1 MTCAC
6 VCTNVFIM
14 NTIYTKKQLEIAN
27 KLVSVLDSK
36 FFKSLGEPVRVEIIR
51 FLLLNGRADIGTI
64 AENMPQ
70 DRSVISRHLN
80 LMQDVGILSCEKVS
94 RHMYYSLNAAAFLER
109 FTNMKNLVESCVK
122 ECGPLCCK

>member
-1 MTCAC
+1 MCI
-6 VCTNVFIM
+6 NVQTM
-14 NTIYTKKQLEIAN
+14 EMMYTKKQADIAN
-27 KLVSVLDSK
+27 KLVSAMDSK

-80 LMQDVGILSCEKVS
+80 LMHEVGILTCTKES
-94 RHMYYSLNAAAFLER
+94 RHMYYSLNAGTFLER
-109 FTNMKNLVESCVK
+109 FTNITRMVETCLK

>member
-1 MTCAC
+1 ME
-6 VCTNVFIM
+6 M
-14 NTIYTKKQLEIAN
+14 IYTKKQVQIAN
-27 KLVSVLDSK
+27 KLVSAMDSK

-80 LMQDVGILSCEKVS
+80 LMHEVGILTCTKES
-94 RHMYYSLNAAAFLER
+94 RHMFYSLNINTFLKK
-109 FTNMKNLVESCVK
+109 FTDITRLVETCRK
-122 ECGPLCCK
+122 ECGPLCRK

>member
-1 MTCAC
+1 ME
-6 VCTNVFIM
+6 IM
-14 NTIYTKKQLEIAN
+14 YTKKQVEIAN
-27 KLVSVLDSK
+27 QLMAVMDSK

-80 LMQDVGILSCEKVS
+80 LMHDVGILTCTKES
-94 RHMYYSLNAAAFLER
+94 RHMFYSLNGTAFLEK
-109 FTNMKNLVESCVK
+109 FTTITRLVETCLK

>member
-1 MTCAC
+1 ME
-6 VCTNVFIM
+6 IL
-14 NTIYTKKQLEIAN
+14 YTKNQAQIAN
-27 KLVSVLDSK
+27 KLVEVMDSK

-80 LMQDVGILSCEKVS
+80 MMHEVGILTCIKES
-94 RHMYYSLNAAAFLER
+94 RHMFYSLNADEFLKR
-109 FTNMKNLVESCVK
+109 FTNITRLVEICLK
-122 ECGPLCCK
+122 ECAPLCCK